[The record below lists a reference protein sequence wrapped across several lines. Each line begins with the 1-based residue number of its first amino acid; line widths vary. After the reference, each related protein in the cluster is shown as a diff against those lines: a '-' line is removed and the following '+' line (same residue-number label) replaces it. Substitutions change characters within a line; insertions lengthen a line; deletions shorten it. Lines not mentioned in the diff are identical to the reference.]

1 MDVAPDSPFEPGST
15 PYGPP
20 AGAIPLPAPVAAP
33 VPPPAAAPAPADYP
47 PPLVHDKI
55 NPHKNGFGVTSVW
68 IGVLAVIIA
77 VNERGASPFGLA
89 LTLTTATFAAI
100 ALINVKRFGK
110 PWVAATTGI
119 SLAGIAV
126 VATVW
131 NYFLG

>member
-1 MDVAPDSPFEPGST
+1 VSNTPDSPVEPGRT

-20 AGAIPLPAPVAAP
+20 AGAPPVSDQ
-33 VPPPAAAPAPADYP
+33 VEYP
-47 PPLVHDKI
+47 PPFADERIVRD
-55 NPHKNGFGVTSVW
+55 KNGFGVTSVW